1 MRRFFDNLSASF
13 ERLSQREQ
21 YMSLFVAVAGLAL
34 VLGLSS
40 FFVSKDLGLR
50 HKRIAAKKEKLIE
63 LANLRGD
70 YQRRLAD
77 QNRLAAEIRRN
88 NTVRLLSYIEDVS
101 KHAGVS
107 VENAQERPGQATGS
121 DVLKEE
127 AAEITVKNV
136 SIDRLYDFL
145 KRIEEGNPLVKVRHL
160 KVRKRFDNAKRLDA
174 TVTVG
179 TFKTTS

>member
-1 MRRFFDNLSASF
+1 MRRFFENLGASF

-21 YMSLFVAVAGLAL
+21 YMALFVTIAGLGL
-34 VLGLSS
+34 ILGLAT
-40 FFVSKDLGLR
+40 FFVQKDLGLR
-50 HKRIAAKKEKLIE
+50 QKRILAKTEKLVE

-77 QNRLAAEIRRN
+77 QNRLASEIRKN
-88 NTVRLLSYIEDVS
+88 NSVRLLSYIEEVS
-101 KHAGVS
+101 KHAGIN

-121 DVLKEE
+121 DILKEE
-127 AAEITVKNV
+127 AAEITVKSV

-145 KRIEEGNPLVKVRHL
+145 KRVEEGNALVKIRHL
-160 KVRKRFDNAKRLDA
+160 KVRKRFDNPKRLDA
-174 TVTVG
+174 TITVG